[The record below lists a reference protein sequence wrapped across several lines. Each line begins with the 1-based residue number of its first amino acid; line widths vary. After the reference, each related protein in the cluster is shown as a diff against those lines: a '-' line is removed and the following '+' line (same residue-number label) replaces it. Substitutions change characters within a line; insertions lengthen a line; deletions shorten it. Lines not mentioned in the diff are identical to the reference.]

1 MDSNMLL
8 VIVTIVL
15 IAFILVILTFI
26 FIKRKQSSKYKKEIN
41 ELDIEKNKIIGVPIL
56 SEISKV
62 KELIKTDN
70 LKNKLNDWDS
80 IFKDIKE
87 DKVPKLNDLIS
98 DAEFLVDKKEYKQAI
113 KKIAYIEMEIIS
125 LRKKS
130 NNLIDEIKIITNS
143 EQRNRSLIT
152 KLKINYREIQ
162 NKFERTSKEYGE
174 VAENIIK
181 EFENIDK
188 KFQNFEDAMEI
199 NDYVLVEKIVVDLE
213 ENINKMKVFIEEA
226 PSIILMATV
235 LLPNKIDEMTTLY
248 FRMLRDGYPLDYL
261 NVEYNIKEI
270 KNKIS
275 NIMSKLKELTIAD
288 SKIEL
293 KTMLDYFNTLYND
306 FDKEKDCKDIFK
318 ENIKSLKFKIDK
330 ISRVVKDIYL
340 QIDDI
345 KSTYDLT
352 DEAINKFSILNK
364 NLENIN
370 EDYKM
375 LVSHGNGHTFA
386 YSKLVDELD
395 GLNIRL
401 SRLQD
406 DLDYQLRSITS
417 MKDDETRAKEQLE
430 SIQNLLKQTK
440 YKLKEY
446 KIPVIPSSYFIELKE
461 AQEAIREVMKE
472 LDKKPIVIKIL
483 NIRVDTARDL
493 VFKIYNKTNDMVKLV
508 MTSENVI
515 IYGNRFRSVS
525 SSIDEAMEKATN
537 LFKKGQYKLAYD
549 TSINAI
555 SQIDNKVR
563 EKFIL

>member
-98 DAEFLVDKKEYKQAI
+98 DAEFLVDKKEYKQAV

-130 NNLIDEIKIITNS
+130 NSLIDEIKIITNS

-174 VAENIIK
+174 VAENITK

-352 DEAINKFSILNK
+352 DEAINKFSVLNK